1 MLFYS
6 VIDRSNKLATVKEE
20 EEEKKEIS
28 YFVITNE
35 LRDKIGTLLMKQ
47 AWVDVYEV
55 MKVLTS
61 LAPVKLE
68 ENEKNQKE
76 LPFDQSKKE

>member
-6 VIDRSNKLATVKEE
+6 VIDRSNKLATVN
-20 EEEKKEIS
+20 EEKKVS
-28 YFVITNE
+28 YHIITGE

-76 LPFDQSKKE
+76 LPFDESKKE

>member
-20 EEEKKEIS
+20 EEEKKVS
-28 YFVITNE
+28 YHIITGE

-68 ENEKNQKE
+68 ENEKNQKGV
-76 LPFDQSKKE
+76 PFDESKKE

>member
-6 VIDRSNKLATVKEE
+6 VIDRSNKLATVKE

-55 MKVLTS
+55 MKVLTN
-61 LAPVKLE
+61 LASVE
-68 ENEKNQKE
+68 VEQNEKNQKE
-76 LPFDQSKKE
+76 LPFDESKKE

>member
-6 VIDRSNKLATVKEE
+6 VIDRSNKLDTVEK
-20 EEEKKEIS
+20 EEKKEVK

>member
-20 EEEKKEIS
+20 EKKVS
-28 YFVITNE
+28 YHIITGE

-47 AWVDVYEV
+47 PWVDVYEV
-55 MKVLTS
+55 MKVLTN
-61 LAPVKLE
+61 LASVE
-68 ENEKNQKE
+68 VEQNEKNQKE
-76 LPFDQSKKE
+76 LPFDESKKE

>member
-20 EEEKKEIS
+20 EEEKKEVS

-55 MKVLTS
+55 MKVLIN
-61 LAPVKLE
+61 LASVKLE

>member
-20 EEEKKEIS
+20 EEEKKEVS

-47 AWVDVYEV
+47 AWVDVHEV
-55 MKVLTS
+55 MKVLIN
-61 LAPVKLE
+61 LASVELE
-68 ENEKNQKE
+68 KNEKDQKE
-76 LPFDQSKKE
+76 LQFEESEKE

>member
-20 EEEKKEIS
+20 EEEKKEVS

-68 ENEKNQKE
+68 ENEKNQEE

>member
-1 MLFYS
+1 VLFYS
-6 VIDRSNKLATVKEE
+6 VIDRSNKLATVKE

>member
-1 MLFYS
+1 MYRWVAFLGAVS
-6 VIDRSNKLATVKEE
+6 SLV
-20 EEEKKEIS
+20 
-28 YFVITNE
+28 
-35 LRDKIGTLLMKQ
+35 LLTSG
-47 AWVDVYEV
+47 DVYEV

>member
-20 EEEKKEIS
+20 EEKKEVS

-47 AWVDVYEV
+47 AWVDVHEV
-55 MKVLTS
+55 MKVLIN

-76 LPFDQSKKE
+76 LPFDESKKE

>member
-6 VIDRSNKLATVKEE
+6 VIDRSNKLDTVEK
-20 EEEKKEIS
+20 EEKKEVK
-28 YFVITNE
+28 YFVITSE

>member
-20 EEEKKEIS
+20 EKKVS
-28 YFVITNE
+28 YHIITGE

-47 AWVDVYEV
+47 AWVDVHEV
-55 MKVLTS
+55 MKVLIN
-61 LAPVKLE
+61 LASVKLE
-68 ENEKNQKE
+68 ENEKDQKE
-76 LPFDQSKKE
+76 LQFEENKEE

>member
-1 MLFYS
+1 VLFYS
-6 VIDRSNKLATVKEE
+6 VIDRSNKLATVKE

-47 AWVDVYEV
+47 AWVDVHEV
-55 MKVLTS
+55 MKVLIN
-61 LAPVKLE
+61 LASVKLE

-76 LPFDQSKKE
+76 LPFDESKKE

>member
-6 VIDRSNKLATVKEE
+6 VIDRSNKLATVN
-20 EEEKKEIS
+20 EEKKVS
-28 YFVITNE
+28 YHIITGE

-47 AWVDVYEV
+47 AWVDVHEV
-55 MKVLTS
+55 MKVLIN
-61 LAPVKLE
+61 LASVKLE

-76 LPFDQSKKE
+76 LPFDESKKE